1 MQKVLDIR
9 LLAFVF
15 GGAIRPIAKVMDSTV
30 KSQSYSSSQV
40 IWCFLLEVVLP
51 PS

>member
-9 LLAFVF
+9 LSAFVF
-15 GGAIRPIAKVMDSTV
+15 GGAISAHSKGHGLHGE
-30 KSQSYSSSQV
+30 SQSYSSSQV